1 MRPRSCLVSSS
12 FLLCS
17 TLLLS
22 TTVARAQDSAGAPVV
37 SAAPPS
43 DSPEGPVASAPSA
56 EQPEQ
61 PAPSPAAQEPAPV
74 SAAPAPAAL
83 SRARPNIDTFVTAY
97 GELLFGYHNYGLNQN
112 RTGGAQRD
120 SRLEFDTTR
129 FVLEMKGA
137 LPDYGLEVEV
147 EVEFEHGGTGTAM
160 ELEYEEF
167 GEFDQELDKG
177 GEILVEE
184 LYISKKLGDH
194 AALAV
199 GRFYVAVGTLSEFS
213 RPTDYLGTLRDEA
226 ETGIIP
232 NTWDEMGLR
241 LRYKFPWGLRL
252 TGQLVNGLD
261 STGFSSQLWAVG
273 GHQRRFEV
281 QRATDM
287 ALVFRADV
295 TRFDGFIFGVSAY
308 HGDTTRNRPK
318 ADLVKSCEE
327 ANDREVAPCGYVSA
341 PLTLL
346 DVHLSVSK
354 GPWSA
359 KGMVMYGHLKNAE
372 LVSQRNARLS
382 NLLGVMRTPVSDNA
396 LAAWGELGYDI
407 ASVVGLSNSH
417 HLVPFVRYDYVD
429 TQFKPRAELYDNPR
443 FRRTVYTVGVAYN
456 LLNTVYAKLDF
467 GHRRMGSN
475 AFRPE
480 NTLRLATGFNY

>member
-22 TTVARAQDSAGAPVV
+22 TTVARAQDPAGAPVV

-43 DSPEGPVASAPSA
+43 DSPERPVASAPST
-56 EQPEQ
+56 EP

-295 TRFDGFIFGVSAY
+295 THFDGFIFGVSAY

-346 DVHLSVSK
+346 DVHLSVAK

-417 HLVPFVRYDYVD
+417 HLFPFVRYDYVD

-467 GHRRMGSN
+467 GHRRMGSG

>member
-17 TLLLS
+17 TLLLA

-56 EQPEQ
+56 EQ

-295 TRFDGFIFGVSAY
+295 THFDGFIFGVSAY

-346 DVHLSVSK
+346 DVHLSVAK

-417 HLVPFVRYDYVD
+417 HLFPFVRYDYVD

-467 GHRRMGSN
+467 GHRRMGSG